1 MNINLQ
7 HALLFQ
13 ALGHP
18 ERLHILEIL
27 ARGPAC
33 VCDLVRLTG
42 RRQPYISQQLA
53 ILSEANLVSAE
64 RFGRSILY
72 HLNTDEVI
80 EAMNLLHPLCLSK
93 KSSKERKDY
102 SHV

>member
-1 MNINLQ
+1 MKNSLQ
-7 HALLFQ
+7 QTMLFQ

-18 ERLHILEIL
+18 ERLRILEIL
-27 ARGPAC
+27 AHGPAC
-33 VCDLVRLTG
+33 VCDLVKLTG

-53 ILSEANLVSAE
+53 TLSEAHLVTAE

-72 HLNTDEVI
+72 HLNTDEV
-80 EAMNLLHPLCLSK
+80 EAAMNALHPLCPTPSH
-93 KSSKERKDY
+93 SQERNK